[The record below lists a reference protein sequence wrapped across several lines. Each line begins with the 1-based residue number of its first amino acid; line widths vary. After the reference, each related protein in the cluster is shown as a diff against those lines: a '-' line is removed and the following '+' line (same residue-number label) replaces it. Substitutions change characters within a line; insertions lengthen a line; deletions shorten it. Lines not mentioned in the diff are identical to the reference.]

1 MQKGAVKCYAQKR
14 KKFSPSISYGRYCL
28 SLLGGP
34 VFIYSF
40 IYFITNSPVWGFLE
54 KILLSS
60 SSNLALNESNT
71 RLNILPVYEM
81 CHQIHT
87 LMNVSFHSVSI
98 PQVHR
103 AFLKGILGFCV
114 NPILSPFRLQGPS
127 AWWSYGSRAWAYLEQ
142 RASFVSR

>member
-1 MQKGAVKCYAQKR
+1 MLCT
-14 KKFSPSISYGRYCL
+14 KKEKNFPKYFLWPILPKSF
-28 SLLGGP
+28 GGP
-34 VFIYSF
+34 CFYLFIYLFYNKLSCL
-40 IYFITNSPVWGFLE
+40 GLLE

-87 LMNVSFHSVSI
+87 LINVSFFHGVSI

-114 NPILSPFRLQGPS
+114 NPILSPYRLQGPS
-127 AWWSYGSRAWAYLEQ
+127 AW
-142 RASFVSR
+142 